1 VNNDQLKPNI
11 AILDGDI
18 IAYRAAFWAD
28 QEGSEW
34 LESRLEDDIKRW
46 NPFPSEPI
54 IALSC
59 RRENNFRRSFLPE
72 YKEHRQGAP
81 RPDCLKDAIQ
91 YLLDR
96 GAAMSDT
103 LEADD
108 LIGRYK
114 SSLRA
119 VCVTIDKDLGQ
130 VPGYY
135 WVPPTDS
142 NPPSDEILYT
152 DLATADRFFY
162 RQWITGDSTDNIAG
176 IWKMGPK
183 KAEAALDST
192 SPNNHTALVLSLYET
207 RKDRTGSA
215 YSLDY
220 AVKMAK
226 AVRILRDGEGVDW
239 DPLSLLDD
247 NSQTY

>member
-1 VNNDQLKPNI
+1 MEQPNT

-28 QEGSEW
+28 TEGSEW
-34 LESRLEDDIKRW
+34 LQHRLDDDIYRW
-46 NPFPSEPI
+46 NPFRHLGRKPL

-59 RRENNFRRSFLPE
+59 RRQDNFRKQFLPE
-72 YKEHRQGAP
+72 YKENRSGVP
-81 RPDCLKDAIQ
+81 KPDCLKEAIE
-91 YLLDR
+91 YLLEL
-96 GAAMSDT
+96 GALT
-103 LEADD
+103 EPNLEADD
-108 LIGRYK
+108 IIGRYK
-114 SSLRA
+114 SSMRA

-130 VPGYY
+130 VPGFS

-142 NPPSDEILYT
+142 NPASEEIIYT
-152 DLATADRFFY
+152 DLAAADRFFY
-162 RQWITGDSTDNIAG
+162 RQWITGDSTDNIGG

-183 KAEAALDST
+183 KADALLNSVR
-192 SPNNHTALVLSLYET
+192 PANYAALVLSLYET
-207 RKDRTGSA
+207 KKDKTGSA
-215 YSLDY
+215 YTLDY